1 MGYSRTAEEVALA
14 AMACLKRI
22 GGNIIP
28 PDLLVPV
35 TPGPAGCL
43 VPSYVGVDQ
52 EGRRIVGRTPGWG
65 WGRWRSR
72 AGV

>member
-28 PDLLVPV
+28 PISSCLSLLAQRGAWSLRMSVW
-35 TPGPAGCL
+35 TKR
-43 VPSYVGVDQ
+43 VG
-52 EGRRIVGRTPGWG
+52 G
-65 WGRWRSR
+65 
-72 AGV
+72 